1 MLKSYKSVLTKNN
14 KSVILFS
21 NIQLKLTAWL
31 IFYIGKT
38 FEFKWK
44 NTSIQMFNKKKKSEE
59 PVMDEQLDAQEAVDQ
74 QTEENTAT
82 EPVIELSAEEK
93 LQQENSVLNDKY
105 LRLFAEFDNYKRR
118 TQKERIE
125 LLQTAGKDVVVSML
139 PVLDD
144 FDRALKATENATEV
158 NAIREGIM
166 LVQTKLKSILTQ
178 KGLKEVESLHT
189 AFDTDIHEAITKIP
203 APTDDLKGKV
213 VDELEK
219 GYTLNDKVIRFA
231 KVVVGA

>member
-1 MLKSYKSVLTKNN
+1 MADFLVLAKLLSLNTKTRVYN
-14 KSVILFS
+14 
-21 NIQLKLTAWL
+21 
-31 IFYIGKT
+31 
-38 FEFKWK
+38 
-44 NTSIQMFNKKKKSEE
+44 MFNKKKKSEE
-59 PVMDEQLDAQEAVDQ
+59 PAIDEQLDAQDTVDQ
-74 QTEENTAT
+74 QSEENVTV

-125 LLQTAGKDVVVSML
+125 LLQTAGKDVVVSLL

-178 KGLKEVESLHT
+178 KGLKEMESLHT
-189 AFDTDIHEAITKIP
+189 LFDTDIHEAITKIP

>member
-1 MLKSYKSVLTKNN
+1 MADFLVLAKLLSLNTKTRVYN
-14 KSVILFS
+14 
-21 NIQLKLTAWL
+21 
-31 IFYIGKT
+31 
-38 FEFKWK
+38 
-44 NTSIQMFNKKKKSEE
+44 MFNKKKKSEE
-59 PVMDEQLDAQEAVDQ
+59 PIMDEQLEAQDTADL
-74 QTEENTAT
+74 QTEENTIV

-93 LQQENSVLNDKY
+93 LQQENTVLNDKY

-118 TQKERIE
+118 TQKERVE

-178 KGLKEVESLHT
+178 KGLKEMESLHT
-189 AFDTDIHEAITKIP
+189 IFDTDIHEAITKIP